1 VRPVVHAMERVGEGT
16 VVRKEADREEVG
28 DLVQLAAGR
37 GVIVKVVQLVASP
50 ETKRAKRVELSLLPS
65 REPSPQLRNQARART
80 PRILSHFGLAEP
92 LSHGLS
98 SSVRDAFGSQGFA
111 FTPVWRIK
119 PHSTCQSGTGVAR
132 ESTSFPLISLPSL
145 TLCLLLT
152 SACKLRRFPL
162 VFRTDRGYLVRVT
175 KFPYHVVIVWTVG
188 HSLKCHYKELDN
200 SESPDDRTPGS
211 KLPLRSIPTL

>member
-1 VRPVVHAMERVGEGT
+1 MERVVEGT

-92 LSHGLS
+92 LPGPELIR
-98 SSVRDAFGSQGFA
+98 VRCIW
-111 FTPVWRIK
+111 V
-119 PHSTCQSGTGVAR
+119 SGIRFHTRSAHQAPFYVPEQHRGRPQEHFFSFDLVAL
-132 ESTSFPLISLPSL
+132 FNLMPSAH
-145 TLCLLLT
+145 LC
-152 SACKLRRFPL
+152 
-162 VFRTDRGYLVRVT
+162 V
-175 KFPYHVVIVWTVG
+175 
-188 HSLKCHYKELDN
+188 
-200 SESPDDRTPGS
+200 
-211 KLPLRSIPTL
+211 